1 MDSKIDY
8 NKEIYR
14 TETEHAI
21 IEIISPEIVLGR
33 RQTDEEVQEILDEI
47 AEVNYKIASRLYK
60 EGKLATKKQ
69 QLYIEILDK
78 EVINLN
84 MNKTFY
90 ELTLGD
96 CVELYTKKNWVL
108 VYADGKFAGM
118 RLERKQV
125 LDNE

>member
-60 EGKLATKKQ
+60 EGKLATKK
-69 QLYIEILDK
+69 
-78 EVINLN
+78 
-84 MNKTFY
+84 
-90 ELTLGD
+90 
-96 CVELYTKKNWVL
+96 
-108 VYADGKFAGM
+108 
-118 RLERKQV
+118 
-125 LDNE
+125 